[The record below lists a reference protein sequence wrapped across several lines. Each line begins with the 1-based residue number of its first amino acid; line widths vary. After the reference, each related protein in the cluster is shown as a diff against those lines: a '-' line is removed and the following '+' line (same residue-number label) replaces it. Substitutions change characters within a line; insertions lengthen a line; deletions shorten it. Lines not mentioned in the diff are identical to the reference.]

1 MSKKQTGASPSRH
14 TRRISIEGITFAIA
28 SLIVGILVGLVLFVW
43 ATESNQPPVL
53 MLEQGGEIRVMQGQ
67 FYVPFIV
74 KNTGGGTAEA
84 VHLVGELRV
93 NGHLEEAGDQEIEFL
108 SRGEQEE
115 GAFVFS
121 RDPRQGDLRLRVASY
136 KLP

>member
-1 MSKKQTGASPSRH
+1 M
-14 TRRISIEGITFAIA
+14 TRRI
-28 SLIVGILVGLVLFVW
+28 VV
-43 ATESNQPPVL
+43 
-53 MLEQGGEIRVMQGQ
+53 QGQ

-74 KNTGGGTAEA
+74 TNTGGGTAEA

-93 NGHLEEAGDQEIEFL
+93 NGRLEEAGDQEIDFL
-108 SRGEQEE
+108 SRGKEE